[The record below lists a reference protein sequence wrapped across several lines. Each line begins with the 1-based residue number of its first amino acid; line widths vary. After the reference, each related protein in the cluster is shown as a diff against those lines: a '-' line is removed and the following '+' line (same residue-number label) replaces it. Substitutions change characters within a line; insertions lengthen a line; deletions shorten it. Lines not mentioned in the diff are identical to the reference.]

1 MASKKYQIDPET
13 RALIVR
19 ELAEALVLDYQ
30 HVRETMVNSPHGID
44 HKTRAQ
50 NDKIVV

>member
-1 MASKKYQIDPET
+1 MLKKVTIPPDI

-19 ELAEALVLDYQ
+19 ELADALVLDYEEDT
-30 HVRETMVNSPHGID
+30 RIMVESPRGIN
-44 HKTRAQ
+44 HKTRLQ

>member
-13 RALIVR
+13 RALIVQQ
-19 ELAEALVLDYQ
+19 LADALVLDY
-30 HVRETMVNSPHGID
+30 EEDTGTMVASPRGIN